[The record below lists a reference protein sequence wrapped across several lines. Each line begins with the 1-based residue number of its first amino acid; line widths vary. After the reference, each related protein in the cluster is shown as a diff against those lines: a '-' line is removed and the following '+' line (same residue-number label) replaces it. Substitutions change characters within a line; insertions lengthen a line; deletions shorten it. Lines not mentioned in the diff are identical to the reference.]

1 MRHAEEDRCMIAVG
15 MAACAISGGAVGFIL
30 ATVLL

>member
-1 MRHAEEDRCMIAVG
+1 MRPAEEDRRMIVVG
-15 MAACAISGGAVGFIL
+15 MTACAISGGVVGFIL